1 MDCNG
6 YFDINLKLKSMKK
19 LFVLVLLFV
28 LASCEKFEDSNTPVL
43 KSVNVKTFK
52 MNNVMVSVV
61 PIVTKSEG
69 TEMYEVYFN
78 SDYGQLETTLTISET
93 PEGVS
98 TQVFYL
104 MGTNE
109 EIITV
114 IADSED
120 NIISVEPP
128 QGSDPEYITSDSFLG
143 ALKYYRN
150 CVAGKWRTLSSYLTD
165 NPELGVVA
173 MVGGRYVAGV
183 FVITSTADCLREM
196 L

>member
-1 MDCNG
+1 
-6 YFDINLKLKSMKK
+6 MKK
-19 LFVLVLLFV
+19 LFVFVLLFV
-28 LASCEKFEDSNTPVL
+28 FASCGKFEDSNKPVL
-43 KSVNVKTFK
+43 KSANVKTFK
-52 MNNVMVSVV
+52 MNNVFVSVV
-61 PIVTKSEG
+61 PIVTKSEDN
-69 TEMYEVYFN
+69 EMYEVCFN
-78 SDYGQLETTLTISET
+78 SDNGQLETILTISET
-93 PEGVS
+93 QEGGS

-114 IADSED
+114 ITDSED

-128 QGSDPEYITSDSFLG
+128 QGSNPEYIASDSFIG

-150 CVAGKWRTLSSYLTD
+150 CVAGKWRTLSSYLSD

-173 MVGGRYVAGV
+173 MAGGHYVAGV